1 MKLGKNPARHDPRTL
16 LMAHYLQPE
25 ALPQLPASQ
34 EWTDKIQTWPMMA
47 NDRLGDCTC
56 AAAGHLIEEWT
67 TYSGT
72 GVTLSDSDIIA
83 AYSSIT
89 GYNPQ
94 TGQNDNGAVELDVLK
109 YWRKTGFS
117 GHKISVFVGLEPGNH
132 DHIKASVYIFGG
144 CYIGLALPISAQT
157 QNVWSV
163 PPGSLQGPGAPGSW
177 GGHAVP
183 VVAYDSLGLTVVT
196 WGALKQMTWGF
207 WDAYCDES
215 YGLLSPDWVN
225 AKKIAANGF
234 NLAQLKADLK
244 AIA

>member
-1 MKLGKNPARHDPRTL
+1 
-16 LMAHYLQPE
+16 
-25 ALPQLPASQ
+25 
-34 EWTDKIQTWPMMA
+34 MMA